1 MFQQIIR
8 DAEMNMLS
16 SDSEDYEKDGLLY
29 CGKCNTPKQAY
40 IDGFKRNMPVPC
52 KCKQEQIQ
60 KEEELRE
67 RIKKQSRIA
76 ELRTQSL
83 LGSRYANATFDN
95 TETTHST
102 EFAKIHNRCKR
113 YCEVAEAVL
122 RDGTGIYLFGTNGTG
137 KSRLTAC
144 MGNELM
150 LNNYTV
156 LYTNFTEI
164 ARKMLK
170 EEKFINQI
178 ANIDFLFIDDF
189 GTEKVTKSNEDMWM
203 QEKVFEVIN
212 TRYIEQKPIIFTAN
226 YSLKELIEDRGMAKR
241 SVDRIM
247 EMCEIIRLDGT
258 SYRLT
263 AMKQRERLF

>member
-1 MFQQIIR
+1 MFNQILR

-16 SDSEDYEKDGLLY
+16 SNSDDYVKDGLLY
-29 CGKCNTPKQAY
+29 CGNCNTPKQAY
-40 IDGFKRNMPVPC
+40 IEGFKRNMPVPC
-52 KCKQEQIQ
+52 ECRKEQNR
-60 KEEELRE
+60 KEEEQRERFKKQQRIIELRE
-67 RIKKQSRIA
+67 
-76 ELRTQSL
+76 QSL
-83 LGSRYANATFDN
+83 LGSRYADATFEN
-95 TETTHST
+95 TETSHST

-156 LYTNFTEI
+156 LYTNFAEVS
-164 ARKMLK
+164 RKIIK
-170 EEKFINQI
+170 DDNFINKLAKI
-178 ANIDFLFIDDF
+178 EFLFIDDF
-189 GTEKVTKSNEDMWM
+189 GTEKVTKGSEDIWM

-212 TRYIEQKPIIFTAN
+212 ARYIEQKPIIFTAN

-241 SVDRIM
+241 TVDRIM
-247 EMCEIIRLDGT
+247 EMCEIIKLDGT
-258 SYRLT
+258 SYRVT
-263 AMKQRERLF
+263 KMKQRERLF